1 MKDGYRSRR
10 SLQLVLTSQ
19 PASLIASAVSLSNHF
34 APARV
39 NPQLA
44 LSSSFLFRA
53 ILIQTAARE
62 YFGKRWR
69 DGMQLRKEIPQPR
82 QIRPESTRDTEPA
95 RDTGSAKDKVAK
107 AGPARVERTKQKA
120 SPWKLGGL
128 TTVQLGKR
136 VYKEFDNDE
145 VLTRSAALSYYFMGA
160 LIPMLFFL
168 VSCLGIF
175 GKSHDLR
182 HSLFT
187 YIQQFMPPDAFSILQ
202 KTMREV
208 VTHSSGLKLA
218 IGLVLAL
225 WSGSG
230 GMRSIMDALNRCYHV
245 KESRPLWKSVPLS
258 MALTAAISALTIAAL
273 VIVLYGGAIA
283 QFVGD
288 HTGLSSITVLLWKGV
303 QWPLAFFFV
312 VLAFATIYYWA
323 PDADQQWAWITPG
336 SLTGVIL
343 WIAASIC
350 FRVYLH
356 YFNSYGKTYGSLGAV
371 IVLLLW
377 LYITGMAILVGGEIN
392 SEIENAA
399 AKRGHPEAKDE
410 GEKAA

>member
-1 MKDGYRSRR
+1 
-10 SLQLVLTSQ
+10 
-19 PASLIASAVSLSNHF
+19 
-34 APARV
+34 
-39 NPQLA
+39 
-44 LSSSFLFRA
+44 
-53 ILIQTAARE
+53 
-62 YFGKRWR
+62 
-69 DGMQLRKEIPQPR
+69 MQLRNVIPHLR
-82 QIRPESTRDTEPA
+82 QIKPESP
-95 RDTGSAKDKVAK
+95 KDQVAQ
-107 AGPARVERTKQKA
+107 AGPAKVEKVKERA

-128 TTVQLGKR
+128 TPLQLGKR
-136 VYKEFDNDE
+136 VYAEFDQDE
-145 VLTRSAALSYYFMGA
+145 VLTRSASLSYYFMSA

-168 VSCLGIF
+168 VTCLGIF

-182 HSLFT
+182 HSLFS
-187 YIQQFMPPDAFSILQ
+187 YIQQFMPPDAYSMLQ

-208 VTHSSGLKLA
+208 VTHSSGLKL
-218 IGLVLAL
+218 IVGLVLAL

-245 KESRPLWKSVPLS
+245 REGRPLWKRVLLS
-258 MALTAAISALTIAAL
+258 MALTTAISALTIGAL

-288 HTGLSSITVLLWKGV
+288 HTGLSYVTILLWKAV

-312 VLAFATIYYWA
+312 VLSFATIYYWA
-323 PDADQQWAWITPG
+323 PDAEQQWSWITPG
-336 SLTGVIL
+336 SLIGVLL
-343 WIAASIC
+343 WVGASLC

-399 AKRGHPEAKDE
+399 ARRGHPEAKDV